1 MPIVDVPG
9 LGPVD
14 ASGFAE
20 EQTMQRI
27 LAAIQNM
34 NESTSGTG
42 GVMSLDAISARAAQN
57 VRELGVQSKS
67 AGSSAIQNANGLNS
81 ASNAMQT
88 AQMKYSRALSQA
100 GQLTARA
107 SKGPMDAIEAIG
119 SAIKG
124 FSDAASAGM
133 FAAGGKAGKAIGAS
147 LKVATEVLAFGFGAL
162 TGDMNKMGK
171 SFRDAQAAGGLFGGS
186 MTAYRN
192 VVGAAGLTM
201 EQYNGILQKSGE
213 DVSKFAGGTLT
224 GAQEFARQNSNLIRT
239 QGQDLLRLG
248 LNFED
253 MGSRT
258 AEFLAS
264 LTESGQSIDMYA
276 YNQDALSVAIRQQV
290 VQQKAL
296 ASINGTTLE
305 QEREKM
311 RQQRKDAQLNAVM
324 MGMSDDQRKVV
335 QQLSAQFPQATQFI
349 KEFVAFGGAVSKEGL
364 MQQTMMGATTDAI
377 GNALTSIENGADPQA
392 TMKALEAMSKNS
404 EAISSETAAMA
415 DLVKLGVAGATNSF
429 VKMAEQNFQAQFEL
443 MNKANAG
450 VIDNTLGELNSSMTN
465 FSQGA
470 DKFTA
475 AMGAIDSNFQ
485 RVTTGLGNLANA
497 IYGTDGF
504 AAALGVASDGIKQLG
519 NGINFA
525 TTTGQTM
532 GVFAPTGTGAV
543 QNRIPGS
550 FNDTRPNITAEN
562 ALPGGV
568 DSPGMF
574 EYTAEKLESLLG
586 VTGEGMGELLK
597 SMSQVVDQSAK
608 TTSAVDANTEATKE
622 TNMLISKSI
631 QDSNRNAANT
641 NRTVANNS

>member
-27 LAAIQNM
+27 LAALQNM
-34 NESTSGTG
+34 NEGASGTG

-57 VRELGVQSKS
+57 VRELGAQSRS
-67 AGSSAIQNANGLNS
+67 AGVSAVQNANGINS
-81 ASNAMQT
+81 ASDAMQN
-88 AQMKYSRALSQA
+88 AQMKYSRALSSA
-100 GQLTARA
+100 GEFATKA
-107 SKGPMDAIEAIG
+107 SKGPLDAVVAVADKVKDVVDGVSGALMSSGSVISSGIG
-119 SAIKG
+119 VALRG
-124 FSDAASAGM
+124 
-133 FAAGGKAGKAIGAS
+133 
-147 LKVATEVLAFGFGAL
+147 ATETLAL
-162 TGDMNKMGK
+162 TLGTLAGDMNKMGK

-186 MTAYRN
+186 MIAYRN

-450 VIDNTLGELNSSMTN
+450 VIDNTLGELNTSMTN

-470 DKFTA
+470 DRFTA

-485 RVTTGLGNLANA
+485 RVSTGLGNLANS

-504 AAALGVASDGIKQLG
+504 SAALGSASDGVKMLG
-519 NGINFA
+519 SAINLA
-525 TTTGQTM
+525 TTTGQ
-532 GVFAPTGTGAV
+532 GIGALAPTGTGAV

-550 FNDTRPNITAEN
+550 FNDTRPGITSEN

-568 DSPGMF
+568 DSPGMID
-574 EYTAEKLESLLG
+574 YTAEKLESLLG
-586 VTGEGMGELLK
+586 ATSEGMSALIE
-597 SMSQVVDQSAK
+597 SMGKVTEQSAK
-608 TTSAVDANTEATKE
+608 TTAAVEQNTQTTKE
-622 TNMLISKSI
+622 TNTLISKSI